1 MPGWGPDRP
10 TERLRGGMIA
20 WLILVAF
27 TAAINLF
34 LFVAVRGRWGRLV
47 PLLAVASLAGTMA
60 GNEVGRRLG
69 LDLLRIGSFELV
81 ASSIAAQLAMLAT
94 LLLAALAPAGSPAS
108 GP

>member
-1 MPGWGPDRP
+1 
-10 TERLRGGMIA
+10 MIT

-47 PLLAVASLAGTMA
+47 PLLAIASLAGTMA

-69 LDLLRIGSFELV
+69 LDLLRIGNFELV

>member
-1 MPGWGPDRP
+1 
-10 TERLRGGMIA
+10 MIA

-47 PLLAVASLAGTMA
+47 PLLAIASLAGTLA

-94 LLLAALAPAGSPAS
+94 LLLAALAPAGPPPAS
-108 GP
+108 GQ

>member
-1 MPGWGPDRP
+1 
-10 TERLRGGMIA
+10 MIA

-34 LFVAVRGRWGRLV
+34 LFIAVRGRWGRLI
-47 PLLAVASLAGTMA
+47 PLLAIASLAGTIA

-69 LDLLRIGSFELV
+69 LDLLRIGSFEPV
-81 ASSIAAQLAMLAT
+81 AASVAAQLAMLAT
-94 LLLAALAPAGSPAS
+94 LLLAALAPTEPPPAS

>member
-1 MPGWGPDRP
+1 
-10 TERLRGGMIA
+10 MIA

-94 LLLAALAPAGSPAS
+94 LLLAALAPAGSPTS

>member
-1 MPGWGPDRP
+1 
-10 TERLRGGMIA
+10 MIA

-94 LLLAALAPAGSPAS
+94 LLLAALAPAGPPAS

>member
-1 MPGWGPDRP
+1 
-10 TERLRGGMIA
+10 MIA